1 MAEEMKRKSFIAKT
15 DIDSEERTVTAVIST
30 NTVDRDAEIL
40 LPKGIELENYLKN
53 PVVLFGHNYS
63 GLPVGKALWVKKGT
77 KSIKAKVKFADTDM
91 GNEIYE
97 LFKGGYLNAFSV
109 GFSAQEGHAPKPE
122 EIKKNPEWANAR
134 FIFDKWELLEF
145 SAVPVPANPEA
156 LATAVKSKSV
166 TMSND
171 IKELLEIDTEE
182 TFYPEKKEAEP
193 EVPVEVWKKEVE
205 QKVEKELVELFK
217 PEEPIEIKKH
227 IQLVRFID
235 PKEIAKVELK
245 KIRGK
250 MY

>member
-1 MAEEMKRKSFIAKT
+1 MDKEMKRKSFIAKT

-171 IKELLEIDTEE
+171 IKELLEIDIEE
-182 TFYPEKKEAEP
+182 TFYPEKKEP
-193 EVPVEVWKKEVE
+193 EVKEE
-205 QKVEKELVELFK
+205 TIEITK
-217 PEEPIEIKKH
+217 PEESIELTRPEKV
-227 IQLVRFID
+227 IQLKKYIKLERHID